1 MFDASEIAFYFYF
14 FYPTPPFPLL
24 IFCPSMY
31 ELLCPLPFVVV
42 SRRVPGYKWEAG
54 HLWAIWSDLYSSL
67 MVSYVRLSLAELSLA
82 WGTCKRKLHHFGNME
97 GPLMKD
103 FQEKGIILLCFIYI
117 LGGST
122 ANRPWFSLSHTP
134 THRHTHLRSIHTMH
148 GANFPD
154 DKHNLR
160 DASQTSW
167 RQAKRK
173 SIHQPRS
180 SPAHPGNDKC
190 VSSLQI

>member
-1 MFDASEIAFYFYF
+1 MCLMLLKKHFIYLFIFLPPHHFRLFFCHVWALVPAS
-14 FYPTPPFPLL
+14 
-24 IFCPSMY
+24 
-31 ELLCPLPFVVV
+31 FVVV
-42 SRRVPGYKWEAG
+42 SRRVAGYKWEAG

-122 ANRPWFSLSHTP
+122 ATRPWFFLSHT
-134 THRHTHLRSIHTMH
+134 HTNTQAHTFSFH
-148 GANFPD
+148 SYNARCQFS
-154 DKHNLR
+154 R
-160 DASQTSW
+160 WQT
-167 RQAKRK
+167 
-173 SIHQPRS
+173 
-180 SPAHPGNDKC
+180 
-190 VSSLQI
+190 